1 MRGDI
6 GRHFDFGAGVLDGAD
21 QAGRRLG
28 GFAHRDRRLL
38 GGGSDFA
45 GLAEHSAGRACCR
58 ARAIGQ
64 DLGLVGACTNQLGD
78 LALELLAL
86 LVARVRRFDR
96 LEKRHLGK
104 NDVGFERGQPAEGGD
119 AALERVELFRI
130 AVKQAGEDLRFQLV
144 AGSNVG
150 RDRGALGVDAAAIFG
165 DGLDPARIDLAGIM
179 RLDLGGGVRSE
190 LRAHFRLDD
199 VAGFLPKLAD
209 IPFQRSARIV
219 SGEPVA
225 HLLVGEPL
233 QLSMIP
239 THRSPFRKPVSR
251 RSALRPD
258 LLLPHIG

>member
-1 MRGDI
+1 MARIRPAAVWAASRIATADCS
-6 GRHFDFGAGVLDGAD
+6 AAAATSLVLPSIPRAE
-21 QAGRRLG
+21 
-28 GFAHRDRRLL
+28 
-38 GGGSDFA
+38 
-45 GLAEHSAGRACCR
+45 LAVARVRSVRTLDWSVLARTSSA
-58 ARAIGQ
+58 
-64 DLGLVGACTNQLGD
+64 NS
-78 LALELLAL
+78 ALELLAL

-130 AVKQAGEDLRFQLV
+130 AVEQAGEDLRFQLV

-199 VAGFLPKLAD
+199 VAGFVPKLAD